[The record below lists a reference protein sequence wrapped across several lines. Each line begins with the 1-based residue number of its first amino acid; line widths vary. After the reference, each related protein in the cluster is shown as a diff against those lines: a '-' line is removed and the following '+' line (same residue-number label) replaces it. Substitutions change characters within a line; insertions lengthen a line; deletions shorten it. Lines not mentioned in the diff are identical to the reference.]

1 MDLNYVEF
9 VMIVLLSCTTNW
21 NLLGREEAQI
31 FAFRLMGSKIEVD
44 IEVEVEVEEVVCV
57 HGIPNCNISNL

>member
-1 MDLNYVEF
+1 
-9 VMIVLLSCTTNW
+9 
-21 NLLGREEAQI
+21 
-31 FAFRLMGSKIEVD
+31 MGSKIEVD